1 MLELMKRRL
10 SCFILEVRVCLFP
23 VMAVS
28 SFQDAWFP
36 FRMRES
42 LKFVWR
48 GDNITKKWRVFKP
61 LLAGRSNS
69 SIDIDGLCAMNVTV
83 VWSLISYHN
92 VLADTTL

>member
-1 MLELMKRRL
+1 
-10 SCFILEVRVCLFP
+10 
-23 VMAVS
+23 
-28 SFQDAWFP
+28 
-36 FRMRES
+36 
-42 LKFVWR
+42 VWR